1 MKRWWLPIAVVL
13 AASVEVAVR
22 DELPSRTAALGFA
35 FAIAGALAF
44 RRSHP
49 LRATAFA
56 FSLATVTTLVQ
67 HHFGLPELGP
77 HSAAGILFLP
87 YALTRWASRRDV
99 IIGAAF
105 VAMTWVTSLASGDM
119 QRREDV
125 IGSAVVL
132 ILPGTIG
139 AVVRLRDEAQR
150 RGLEQA
156 RSLER
161 ERLARELHDSVAHHL
176 TAITLQAQA
185 ARAVIDGSPSD
196 AKNALQAIEDEARRT
211 LTELRGIVGA
221 LRDDEAALS
230 PAGGIAELRAL
241 SSTLVH
247 VEVGAVGALSPML
260 ERALF
265 RIAQEAVTNSIK
277 HARNATKVHV
287 RLSAERDV
295 ELTVSDDGEPGARRG
310 AGFGLIGMAER
321 VALLGGTFEA
331 GPASERGWRVHAVIP
346 R

>member
-1 MKRWWLPIAVVL
+1 MKRWWLPVVML
-13 AASVEVAVR
+13 VAASVEVAVR
-22 DELPSRTAALGFA
+22 DDLPSRAGAWAFAL
-35 FAIAGALAF
+35 AIAGALAF

-49 LRATAFA
+49 LGATAFA
-56 FSLATVTTLVQ
+56 FSLATATTLVQ
-67 HHFGLPELGP
+67 HHFELPELGP
-77 HSAAGILFLP
+77 TSGVGILALP

-99 IIGAAF
+99 SIGAAF
-105 VAMTWVTSLASGDM
+105 VVMTWVVSLLSGEM
-119 QRREDV
+119 QRREDIV
-125 IGSAVVL
+125 GSAVVL

-139 AVVRLRDEAQR
+139 AVVRFRNEAQQ

-161 ERLARELHDSVAHHL
+161 ERLARELHDSVAHHV

-185 ARAVIDGSPSD
+185 ARAVIDTRPSD
-196 AKNALQAIEDEARRT
+196 AKHALQAIEEEAKRT